1 MTYLVRGSPRATWLP
16 LPALDPCIRNFV
28 FGCLICLHTVEI
40 PEQRP
45 ALDPRYMRLCKW
57 LIELDL
63 SNYLCYNVKKRLFL
77 LAPFPKGALLKM
89 KTNSIL
95 TKGECNYILLA
106 LSRVIKK
113 LVGETKKM
121 GGRP

>member
-1 MTYLVRGSPRATWLP
+1 
-16 LPALDPCIRNFV
+16 
-28 FGCLICLHTVEI
+28 LICPYTVEI

-45 ALDPRYMRLCKW
+45 ALDPRYMRLRKW

-63 SNYLCYNVKKRLFL
+63 YNYLCYNVKKRLFPP
-77 LAPFPKGALLKM
+77 APFSKGALLKM

-106 LSRVIKK
+106 LSRVFKK
-113 LVGETKKM
+113 LAGETKILK
-121 GGRP
+121 RQTLD